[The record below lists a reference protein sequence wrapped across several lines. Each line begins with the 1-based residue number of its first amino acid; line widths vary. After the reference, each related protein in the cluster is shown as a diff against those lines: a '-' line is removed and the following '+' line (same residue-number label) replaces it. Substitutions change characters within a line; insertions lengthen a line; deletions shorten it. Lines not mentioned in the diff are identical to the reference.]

1 MKLHQALADLA
12 RDHGHGLFRDATAF
26 RGSLDDYLDEGQ
38 ASSGT
43 INLLTDAVRLGALD
57 GMVTMLDSGANPA
70 DAVESAGQRLAR
82 DRGSA
87 DVRGCQWAV
96 AVLGF
101 ALGKVPERLV
111 DGLDPDAGTAAPP
124 SYGPAGTAP
133 VQPTPPP
140 APVTSPV
147 APPQQPI
154 VSPPHQPMVSPP
166 HPVQQGSGAGYGGP
180 SYPAAGGW
188 SQQPVPPKKKSNT
201 GLIVAAIVVA
211 LVVIVGGVIGI
222 VALSGDD
229 GGKKA
234 SDDTSST
241 AASESDSPS
250 DEPSDSG
257 SADAPSGDTLAGLG
271 YRFTLPDGWKD
282 ATDDFVAQNPGLNTL
297 DKVAIWGS
305 TFNTAR
311 ANVIVETQSAFG
323 KTDPA
328 DLQDSWK
335 SALSSGDASA
345 DVTDIPNT
353 TIGGQSALGVDIH
366 RTNDNGVKVAQ
377 RAYLVI
383 SGDKGYSITV
393 SLKEGDD
400 DVLSTFDDILSSWEW
415 TE

>member
-12 RDHGHGLFRDATAF
+12 RDHGHDLFRDATAF

-101 ALGKVPERLV
+101 ALGKVPESLV
-111 DGLDPDAGTAAPP
+111 AGLDPDAGTAAPP
-124 SYGPAGTAP
+124 SYGPGGTAP
-133 VQPTPPP
+133 VQHTPPPP
-140 APVTSPV
+140 APMTSPV

-154 VSPPHQPMVSPP
+154 VSPAHQPMVSPP
-166 HPVQQGSGAGYGGP
+166 HPVQQGAGGPGYGGP
-180 SYPAAGGW
+180 SYAAGGW
-188 SQQPVPPKKKSNT
+188 SQQPPPKKKSNT
-201 GLIVAAIVVA
+201 GFIVAAIVVA
-211 LVVIVGGVIGI
+211 LVLVVGGVIGI
-222 VALSGDD
+222 VALANGGGDD
-229 GGKKA
+229 KKA
-234 SDDTSST
+234 DDPETTASST
-241 AASESDSPS
+241 ESGGT
-250 DEPSDSG
+250 DEPTDKTDTPP
-257 SADAPSGDTLAGLG
+257 ADALQGLG
-271 YRFTLPDGWKD
+271 YYFTLPAGWKD
-282 ATDDFVAQNPGLNTL
+282 ATEDFLAQNPGVTTL

-311 ANVIVETQSAFG
+311 ANVIVETQSAYG
-323 KTDPA
+323 STDPA
-328 DLQDSWK
+328 DLESSWK
-335 SALSSGDASA
+335 TALSSGDASVE
-345 DVTDIPNT
+345 VTDIDEK
-353 TIGGQSALGVDIH
+353 TIDGQSAIGVDIS
-366 RTNDNGVKVAQ
+366 RTNDNGVEVSQ

-393 SLKEGDD
+393 SLKKGDD
-400 DVLSTFDDILSSWEW
+400 GVFDKFDEILDGWTW